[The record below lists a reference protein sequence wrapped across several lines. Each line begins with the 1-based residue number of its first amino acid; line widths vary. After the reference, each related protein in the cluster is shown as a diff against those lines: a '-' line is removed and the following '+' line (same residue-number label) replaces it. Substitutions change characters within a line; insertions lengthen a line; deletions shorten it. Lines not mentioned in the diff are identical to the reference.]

1 MLVRAMISR
10 RIPKEKEKEA
20 LGIITELRLMASNY
34 PGYVSGETLQNVED
48 PRDYLVISTWQSRE
62 AWDVF
67 FADPKRKA
75 LQERIDLLQER
86 ATEYRVYTHPN
97 PFTIPLGESWK
108 ALD

>member
-10 RIPKEKEKEA
+10 RIPREKEKEA

-48 PRDYLVISTWQSRE
+48 PCDYLVISTWQSRD
-62 AWDVF
+62 AWDIFV
-67 FADPKRKA
+67 ADPRRKE
-75 LQERIDLLQER
+75 LQGRIDLLQGR
-86 ATEYRVYTHPN
+86 TTDYKVYKHPN
-97 PFTIPLGESWK
+97 PYTIPLGESMK